1 MVRRT
6 LEPTFSHKTESNNA
20 AFPSTILASFQKVI
34 HGLLVDGDSTLCFNS
49 HAAFGKDAYWLQRTP
64 GVHNDLS
71 KNVKKAQ
78 RLEEELHCENNP
90 VPQVSDFSLQKMLS

>member
-20 AFPSTILASFQKVI
+20 AFPGTVSASFQQVI
-34 HGLLVDGDSTLCFNS
+34 YGLLVDGDSTLCFNS
-49 HAAFGKDAYWLQRTP
+49 HTVFGKGANWLQRTP

-71 KNVKKAQ
+71 SMLREHKA
-78 RLEEELHCENNP
+78 
-90 VPQVSDFSLQKMLS
+90 